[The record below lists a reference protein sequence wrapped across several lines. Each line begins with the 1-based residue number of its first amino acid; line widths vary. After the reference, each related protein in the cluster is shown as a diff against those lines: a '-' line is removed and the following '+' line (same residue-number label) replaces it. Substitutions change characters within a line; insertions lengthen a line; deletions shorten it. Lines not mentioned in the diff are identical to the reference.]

1 MKLANNVKQT
11 YIQTNNNDNDY
22 LSLIISELNDV
33 YPEKFSQT
41 IHLIST
47 RKNVFNKYKR
57 EITNNINFAKN
68 NSNLMWFSFLV
79 GCRFND
85 SDFVNLLISN
95 FDFNNIYENENNA
108 NNNTSNS
115 HDNRQYSNGD
125 DVGE

>member
-1 MKLANNVKQT
+1 MKLSNNVKQT
-11 YIQTNNNDNDY
+11 NKHTYKQTNNNDNDY

-68 NSNLMWFSFLV
+68 NSNLM
-79 GCRFND
+79 
-85 SDFVNLLISN
+85 
-95 FDFNNIYENENNA
+95 
-108 NNNTSNS
+108 
-115 HDNRQYSNGD
+115 
-125 DVGE
+125 

>member
-1 MKLANNVKQT
+1 MKLLNNVK
-11 YIQTNNNDNDY
+11 QTNNNDNDY

-68 NSNLMWFSFLV
+68 NKNMPFIL
-79 GCRFND
+79 
-85 SDFVNLLISN
+85 
-95 FDFNNIYENENNA
+95 
-108 NNNTSNS
+108 
-115 HDNRQYSNGD
+115 
-125 DVGE
+125 

>member
-47 RKNVFNKYKR
+47 RKNGS
-57 EITNNINFAKN
+57 E
-68 NSNLMWFSFLV
+68 
-79 GCRFND
+79 
-85 SDFVNLLISN
+85 
-95 FDFNNIYENENNA
+95 
-108 NNNTSNS
+108 
-115 HDNRQYSNGD
+115 
-125 DVGE
+125 